1 MPGIVLLMVG
11 VTLVVGILVLVSAHG
26 GDDQGQD
33 LETED
38 WTRVN
43 AEVVSAL
50 RTSTS
55 TFLLVRYL
63 VGTSLVCTDIRYP
76 LPGPVPRAG
85 RRVPIRFDPVSPA
98 RAMFDLQASGAPPK
112 VAGPA

>member
-1 MPGIVLLMVG
+1 MSGIVLLLMIGVAVG
-11 VTLVVGILVLVSAHG
+11 VGVLVLVNVQG
-26 GDDQGQD
+26 GVGQGQD
-33 LETED
+33 LETEN

-43 AEVVSAL
+43 AEVVSVL

-55 TFLLVRYL
+55 TFLLVRYV
-63 VGTSLVCTDIRYP
+63 VGTSLIRADVRYP
-76 LPGPVPRAG
+76 LPGPVPCAG

-98 RAMFDLQASGAPPK
+98 KAICDLQK

>member
-1 MPGIVLLMVG
+1 MSGIVLLLMIGVGLGVG
-11 VTLVVGILVLVSAHG
+11 VLVLVNVQG
-26 GDDQGQD
+26 GVGQGQD
-33 LETED
+33 QDRETEN

-43 AEVVSAL
+43 AEVVSVL

-55 TFLLVRYL
+55 TFLLVRYV
-63 VGTSLVCTDIRYP
+63 VGTSLIRADVRYP

-98 RAMFDLQASGAPPK
+98 KAICDLQK